1 MNYREA
7 YNVFALSGIL
17 YNHESPRRGYEFV
30 TRKITS
36 HIAKIK
42 YGKIDK
48 LRLGNLN
55 AKRDWGHARD
65 YVEAMWLMLQQ
76 PNPDDYVIAT
86 GETHSVREFCELA
99 FNIAGMD
106 YRDYV
111 VVDPLF
117 FRPAEVDILL
127 GDFSK
132 AKKELK
138 WSPKT
143 TFQQLVEEM
152 VESDL
157 QVEKGRV

>member
-30 TRKITS
+30 TIKITS